1 MSDTQEVLD
10 TPEILEY
17 RSPDEHTDP
26 ANPGGDDVEDQAR
39 ALGWKPEAE
48 FDGNPGKWTDAE
60 AFLELHSKNNGALRK
75 AVAAQA
81 KQLEDLKTQM
91 SSMDSAH
98 KKIFEM
104 QLKKQKDE
112 FDQQVAFLKAQK
124 REALRSGEHE
134 TAADIDEQLDTL
146 RERGPELPDVPE
158 TPQSKTP
165 DVNDWKKNPV
175 MVEWASRNS
184 WFTVDDELTAFAG
197 GTGQALRAKNPTMD
211 FAKLLDEVTRLAQK
225 AYPEKFG
232 ARRSS
237 GVEESTPGATRAA
250 SNAKTYGSLPKDAR
264 AACDEAVSEGGI
276 TQKQWVELYY
286 GYDDERERRK
296 RR

>member
-1 MSDTQEVLD
+1 MSDTQEVVD
-10 TPEILEY
+10 TPEVLEY
-17 RSPDEHTDP
+17 RATYEHTDLP
-26 ANPGGDDVEDQAR
+26 NAGGDDVEGQAR
-39 ALGWKPEAE
+39 ALGWKPEEE
-48 FDGNPGKWTDAE
+48 FEGNPGKWTDAE
-60 AFLELHSKNNGALRK
+60 SFLELHSKNNGALRK

-81 KQLEDLKTQM
+81 KKLEEFEKQM
-91 SSMDSAH
+91 SSMDAAH
-98 KKIFEM
+98 KKIFDI
-104 QLKKQKDE
+104 QLRKQKDE

-158 TPQSKTP
+158 TPQSKSSDP
-165 DVNDWKKNPV
+165 NDWKKNPV

-184 WFTVDDELTAFAG
+184 WFTVDKELTAFAG
-197 GTGQALRAKNPTMD
+197 GTGQALRANNPDMD

-232 ARRSS
+232 TRRSS
-237 GVEESTPGATRAA
+237 GVEEATPGATRMA

-286 GYDDERERRK
+286 GYDDRRK
-296 RR
+296 R